1 VLLPSRQFPPVG
13 DITVLETKDSDWEKA
28 LAVNLLGPLKV
39 TRAFIKPMLEKR
51 HGSIIAISSAGGYTT
66 PHSHG
71 VSWIIRRPFSRE
83 QPYQSTKAALTALF
97 GYLAEEV
104 KEQNI
109 AVNLINPTGART
121 TGWEEKVAG
130 RQARTGEPPRC
141 AAKPEHV
148 IPLALFLAEQEAK
161 TGITR
166 RAFDAMEWNVANGFG
181 GWEIWTA

>member
-1 VLLPSRQFPPVG
+1 MYQELLCFSKEKIHCECVKIYYPSNDDDFRAKG
-13 DITVLETKDSDWEKA
+13 
-28 LAVNLLGPLKV
+28 LKMCYC
-39 TRAFIKPMLEKR
+39 KN
-51 HGSIIAISSAGGYTT
+51 ISNTY
-66 PHSHG
+66 
-71 VSWIIRRPFSRE
+71 
-83 QPYQSTKAALTALF
+83 KLALTALS

-130 RQARTGEPPRC
+130 RQARTGEPPRR

-161 TGITR
+161 TGITG
-166 RAFDAMEWNVANGFG
+166 RAFDAMDWNVANGFG
-181 GWEIWTA
+181 GWDIWTA